1 MTQPSEPMKCKFI
14 PTPGADFACN
24 AKAASSSFVRAII
37 AAHMPELEEHISTAV
52 AYPTGKG
59 PDDVRWQGRVDGYEQ
74 PKQPVVL
81 VVRGVV
87 ERFRSACAESG
98 VAEVDAKLAKLESA
112 PAGIDPHFCP
122 QARYVEAAGKA
133 GQPVRLYRFE
143 RDLDAAAKALG
154 LALPLPVIKTF
165 ERIAPP
171 TLTPA
176 QQARVLAIYAAD
188 AAIWDAAVTAGVE
201 WVDPAAAELRRAEQL
216 ALISHEAAAA
226 IDAGIEV
233 DGGIRLAA
241 APADQL
247 AFALLLNLLREAEAL
262 QPDDKARAAFLATP
276 QLIADAGG
284 TLRTVSDI
292 PALRRLLVSYGEAI
306 RGIWNS
312 SRAAAAAL
320 R

>member
-1 MTQPSEPMKCKFI
+1 M
-14 PTPGADFACN
+14 
-24 AKAASSSFVRAII
+24 
-37 AAHMPELEEHISTAV
+37 L
-52 AYPTGKG
+52 
-59 PDDVRWQGRVDGYEQ
+59 
-74 PKQPVVL
+74 
-81 VVRGVV
+81 
-87 ERFRSACAESG
+87 
-98 VAEVDAKLAKLESA
+98 
-112 PAGIDPHFCP
+112 
-122 QARYVEAAGKA
+122 
-133 GQPVRLYRFE
+133 E